1 MSRSDVRLG
10 SKTNYLVLKDDVG
23 KAKPTT
29 RNLPPEEFSYGKTEK
44 TKQEGAGI
52 ITSSWLYHQSK
63 TSDDKH
69 NPRDFKKLNKF
80 AVVGGMVTSKDNY
93 EFRKTHDAR
102 IPFGL
107 GALKNK
113 DVCLPGGA
121 FRYGRANRP
130 QTPVKGI
137 ILNQYGETAKCDIQ
151 EKYRVIKEYKR
162 ANSPTNNKFDIRYT
176 NAQMKHDEFVKTQS
190 AFDYLNQER
199 Q

>member
-1 MSRSDVRLG
+1 MQLG
-10 SKTNYLVLKDDVG
+10 SKSNYLVLKDDVG

-29 RNLPPEEFSYGKTEK
+29 RDLPQKEFAYGKTEK
-44 TKQEGAGI
+44 TKQEGAGV
-52 ITSSWLYHQSK
+52 ITTSWLYHQSK
-63 TSDDKH
+63 NADDKH

-93 EFRKTHDAR
+93 VFRKTHDAR

-107 GALKNK
+107 NALKARGMS
-113 DVCLPGGA
+113 LPSGQ

-137 ILNQYGETAKCDIQ
+137 ILNQYGETAKNDIQ
-151 EKYRVIKEYKR
+151 EKYKMLKCYKR

-176 NAQMKHDEFVKTQS
+176 NA
-190 AFDYLNQER
+190 
-199 Q
+199 